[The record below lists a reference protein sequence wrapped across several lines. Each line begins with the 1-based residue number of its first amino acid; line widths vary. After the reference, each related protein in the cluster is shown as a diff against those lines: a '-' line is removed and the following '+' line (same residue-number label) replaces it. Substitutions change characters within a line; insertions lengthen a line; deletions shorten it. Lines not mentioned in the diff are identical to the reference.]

1 MAGHGRPR
9 VDDPRDKGHR
19 VRMNNDEMDRL
30 IRVSKDLGMSK
41 SDTLRKLV
49 EDYEKQHMKK

>member
-1 MAGHGRPR
+1 MAGRGRPF
-9 VDDPRDKGHR
+9 VEDPRNKGHR
-19 VRMNNDEMDRL
+19 LRMNNDEMDRL
-30 IRVSKDLGMSK
+30 NRVSKDLGMSK